1 MFMPSGTTGD
11 VAARNGQERRA
22 WQRDRSVEIV
32 LPVRVIPVILLSH
45 CLQSGVDFFSFSLGT
60 NKALRVNISVIKK
73 SEVLFISS
81 RLHSVSRQR
90 TAHID
95 RNHGSCVRESDV
107 RPLV

>member
-45 CLQSGVDFFSFSLGT
+45 CLQSDVDFSFSLGT

-81 RLHSVSRQR
+81 RLHSLAARILIETTARAYVNR
-90 TAHID
+90 TFD
-95 RNHGSCVRESDV
+95 
-107 RPLV
+107 P

>member
-45 CLQSGVDFFSFSLGT
+45 CLQSGVDFFSFSNLDLIRGGCYRFF
-60 NKALRVNISVIKK
+60 KRIPPY
-73 SEVLFISS
+73 EV
-81 RLHSVSRQR
+81 VV
-90 TAHID
+90 
-95 RNHGSCVRESDV
+95 C
-107 RPLV
+107 

>member
-1 MFMPSGTTGD
+1 MFMPSGTTYD

-45 CLQSGVDFFSFSLGT
+45 CLQSDVDFSFSLGT

-81 RLHSVSRQR
+81 RLHSVSRHASWSKPRLVR
-90 TAHID
+90 TWIG
-95 RNHGSCVRESDV
+95 RSTPS
-107 RPLV
+107 L

>member
-81 RLHSVSRQR
+81 RLHSVSRH
-90 TAHID
+90 A
-95 RNHGSCVRESDV
+95 S
-107 RPLV
+107 

>member
-45 CLQSGVDFFSFSLGT
+45 CLQSDVDFSFSLGT

-81 RLHSVSRQR
+81 RLHSVSRHAYWSKPRLVR
-90 TAHID
+90 TWIG
-95 RNHGSCVRESDV
+95 RSTPS
-107 RPLV
+107 L

>member
-45 CLQSGVDFFSFSLGT
+45 CLQSDVDFSFSLGT

-90 TAHID
+90 IAHID